1 MINEK
6 RLIFYRVC
14 QAERQFNEIINEMI
28 GLSLE
33 LTNLSILLL
42 EEVGNYSYPLLDL
55 VITSLDDTIPDFLDV
70 AEDFRNCKSILASGI
85 IDCAQEMRAKAEAE
99 KEQPF

>member
-1 MINEK
+1 MINKK
-6 RLIFYRVC
+6 RLILHRVC

-42 EEVGNYSYPLLDL
+42 KNRFTDDYSQR
-55 VITSLDDTIPDFLDV
+55 S
-70 AEDFRNCKSILASGI
+70 
-85 IDCAQEMRAKAEAE
+85 
-99 KEQPF
+99 